1 MEPYSIADRV
11 KIIQEY
17 YRNGE
22 KISKA
27 YRALC
32 EHFGGKSN
40 CPNPTTI
47 GRLVRKF
54 EATGSVDDLPISGR
68 SKSVRTQAN
77 IDAVRKSV
85 ETYPSLSVACR
96 AQKLGIPQ
104 SSLRRIMQNDLNLHA
119 VAITNMEEIGKNTSE
134 NCQNDEQEAD

>member
-17 YRNGE
+17 YRNDE

-27 YRALC
+27 HRALC
-32 EHFGGKSN
+32 EHFGGKGN

-68 SKSVRTQAN
+68 TKSVRTQSN
-77 IDAVRKSV
+77 IDAVRESV
-85 ETYPSLSVACR
+85 QTDPTLSIACR

-119 VAITNMEEIGKNTSE
+119 VAVTNMEEVGNKSE
-134 NCQNDEQEAD
+134 NHQNHELAAD